1 MKKLLV
7 FIWGITLFSTCFG
20 GCGNEVK
27 KNIQKLKSGDQTTRY
42 EAVRALDDM
51 GKKIR
56 TERDFAAMQP
66 AIVPLIEALKDE
78 DAVSHAVP
86 RALGE
91 IAPPLGD
98 ILRDPTV
105 MQPAISPL
113 IKALKDENPLV
124 RRGAIEA
131 LRLMKEKVFGYGG
144 PTPDAMR
151 PAVEPLREA
160 LNDENAQ
167 VHLEAFK
174 TLKALEAIPDEMANE
189 FLSTERKLSIAAL
202 KDEDAQTRG
211 NAANALGEIG
221 DESAIAPLITV
232 LKDENATVRNQAAAA
247 LRSLAYRYR
256 QEPAVIQPAIEPL
269 IDALKDEDWDVRIL
283 AAYALKHIGDEKGIA
298 LGIQTLERD
307 LNNENVDYRHQT
319 ALALKYIGGEKET
332 ELAFQALIKDLHHE
346 DVTVRFMAAYKLG
359 HFGDKRAIPELEQV
373 AKKDKAKGSRSIGGR
388 RTVSEAAQYALEM
401 LQAQGR

>member
-1 MKKLLV
+1 
-7 FIWGITLFSTCFG
+7 
-20 GCGNEVK
+20 
-27 KNIQKLKSGDQTTRY
+27 
-42 EAVRALDDM
+42 
-51 GKKIR
+51 
-56 TERDFAAMQP
+56 
-66 AIVPLIEALKDE
+66 
-78 DAVSHAVP
+78 
-86 RALGE
+86 
-91 IAPPLGD
+91 
-98 ILRDPTV
+98 
-105 MQPAISPL
+105 
-113 IKALKDENPLV
+113 
-124 RRGAIEA
+124 
-131 LRLMKEKVFGYGG
+131 MKEKVFGYGG
-144 PTPDAMR
+144 TPDPML

-167 VHLEAFK
+167 VRLEAFK

-232 LKDENATVRNQAAAA
+232 LKDENATVRNQAATA
-247 LRSLAYRYR
+247 LRALAYRYR

-373 AKKDKAKGSRSIGGR
+373 AKKDKAKGSRSIGLSDGKGL
-388 RTVSEAAQYALEM
+388 RTVSEAARYALKM
-401 LQAQGR
+401 LQAQKR